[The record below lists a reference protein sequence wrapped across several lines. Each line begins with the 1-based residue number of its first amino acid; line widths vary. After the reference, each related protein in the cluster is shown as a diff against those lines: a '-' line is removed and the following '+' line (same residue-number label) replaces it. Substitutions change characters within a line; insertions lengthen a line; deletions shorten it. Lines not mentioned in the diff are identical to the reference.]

1 MVYNIYKGIVQSVNF
16 VKFGTLR
23 TFWALL
29 WPFWQFCR
37 EVVWVWHSW
46 IKAYLKVTRINH
58 NWRLFWLGWKLC
70 YCEVAIKFW
79 RNIENA
85 STHLPNV
92 TCFQDKWKESGQWR
106 KSSKNEKE
114 KASKFGWRVFG
125 ITNTSFFSVTKI

>member
-1 MVYNIYKGIVQSVNF
+1 MVYNIYKGIFESVNF
-16 VKFGTLR
+16 VKFGPLR
-23 TFWALL
+23 TFLVL
-29 WPFWQFCR
+29 FWPFWQFYC
-37 EVVWVWHSW
+37 EKVWVWHAW
-46 IKAYLKVTRINH
+46 IKVYLKVTRIYH
-58 NWRLFWLGWKLC
+58 NWSWKLC
-70 YCEVAIKFW
+70 YGEVAIKFW
-79 RNIENA
+79 RNLENA